1 VRRGWKILIGILLG
15 LIVLLGINMLI
26 VDGQTKDAE
35 VTVDGGQIITLPGGD
50 VQVTDS
56 GEPTGSKPG
65 APIVLIHCF
74 GCSLHWWDSML
85 PLLSENHRVIRIDL
99 LGHGGSAK
107 PKSGYAIED
116 QARLVAGALDRL
128 GVQGAVVVGHS
139 LGGSVAVS
147 LAEQASELVDR
158 VVIIDQAP
166 DSSYGD
172 LDFLAKLTAA
182 PVIGEALWRVKFGS
196 LVKSGY
202 SQAFAPD
209 YDIDSGFTNP
219 DQVVED
225 NKAMTFTSYT
235 DTIDAEDEFT
245 DAIPLDQRMR
255 TAAVPLMAIFG
266 SEDQIYDVGPALAAY
281 RAVPGARVAEVD
293 GAGHSPNVE
302 KPEETARLVL
312 EFAADACDDSIE
324 APPPDIGQNKLGDN
338 KPNKPNKPDKPRDK
352 RHRQHGQGNGGTSGP
367 NSGGSNSQSGGV
379 GSG

>member
-1 VRRGWKILIGILLG
+1 MGRGWKIFIGIVIALVALLA
-15 LIVLLGINMLI
+15 INMLI

-35 VTVDGGQIITLPGGD
+35 VTVDGGEIITLPGGD

-56 GEPTGSKPG
+56 GEPASGDAG

-85 PLLSENHRVIRIDL
+85 PLLSEDHRVIRVDL

-107 PKSGYAIED
+107 PKSGYSIED

-139 LGGSVAVS
+139 LGGTVAVS

-158 VVIIDQAP
+158 VAIIDQAP

-182 PVIGEALWRVKFGS
+182 PVIGQALWRVKVGS
-196 LVKSGY
+196 LIKSGY
-202 SQAFAPD
+202 EQAFAPD
-209 YDIDSGFTNP
+209 FDIESGFTDP
-219 DQVVED
+219 DQVVID

-235 DTIDAEDEFT
+235 ETIDAENDFT
-245 DAIPLDQRMR
+245 DATPLDQRMR
-255 TAAVPLMAIFG
+255 STPVPLMAIFG
-266 SEDQIYDVGPALAAY
+266 EEDQIYDVGPAISRL
-281 RAVPGARVAEVD
+281 RRGARGAQTAEIP

-312 EFAADACDDSIE
+312 EFAADASDDSIE
-324 APPPDIGQNKLGDN
+324 APPADVGQD
-338 KPNKPNKPDKPRDK
+338 KPNKPDKPREK
-352 RHRQHGQGNGGTSGP
+352 RRRHAEGSGGASGP
-367 NSGGSNSQSGGV
+367 SGGSRGSSGGV
-379 GSG
+379 NAG